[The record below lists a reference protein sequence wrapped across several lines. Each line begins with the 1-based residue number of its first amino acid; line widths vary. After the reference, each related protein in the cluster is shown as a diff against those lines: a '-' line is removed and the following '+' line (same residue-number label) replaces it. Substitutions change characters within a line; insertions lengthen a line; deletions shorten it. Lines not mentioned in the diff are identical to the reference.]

1 MCDLCLQSPC
11 SRNCP
16 NSGHKPKP
24 VFVCGKCGYGLY
36 YGDDAYRIDDETV
49 WCENCMIDASFEIKL

>member
-49 WCENCMIDASFEIKL
+49 WCENCMIDA